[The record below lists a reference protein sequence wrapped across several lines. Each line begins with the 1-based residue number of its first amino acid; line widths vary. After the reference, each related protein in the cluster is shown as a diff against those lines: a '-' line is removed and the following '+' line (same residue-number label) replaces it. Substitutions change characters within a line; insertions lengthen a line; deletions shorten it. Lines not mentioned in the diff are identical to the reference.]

1 MKDCSETDE
10 AYGALKQRRFTNGLS
25 GTGTNKPVR
34 KDFRHMELCYM
45 VSMSTLHEILQSE
58 AKPNTAYRLLA
69 SGDTVTVIH
78 YGPEGLINQFAFPII
93 YRVED
98 VPEDE
103 GTLMLMVATERSR
116 EWQSFWVP
124 LETKLSHCCSLN
136 TVA

>member
-1 MKDCSETDE
+1 MSCSETDDVHR
-10 AYGALKQRRFTNGLS
+10 ALKQQKVYKWAFGGGRF
-25 GTGTNKPVR
+25 KPAR
-34 KDFRHMELCYM
+34 KEFRHMELCYM

-78 YGPEGLINQFAFPII
+78 YGPEGLINQLAFPII